1 MKYLVFKKC
10 DVLLEAGYK
19 FSDDMDT
26 SGWELAR
33 FCLNHLEDDECMCI
47 PRQDSST
54 TPV

>member
-33 FCLNHLEDDECMCI
+33 FCLNHLEDDECMYI